1 MPDASTILL
10 AAGLSRRMGAENKL
24 LLPVNGRP
32 MVRHVVDQYAAAL
45 DGEILVVLGHQSRE
59 VAATLHGTA
68 ARMVVNPSFAQ
79 GQATSVAAG
88 LRAAVDANT
97 FVIGL
102 TDQPFLNSADIKALL
117 DAHCSAD
124 PQKITIPIH
133 GNARGNPIVV
143 PGELRPR
150 LLEDADNPGCRKF
163 TRAHPELVQ
172 ELTLSSR
179 GYYVDVDTPEAYA
192 AHFPT
197 FAKELS

>member
-1 MPDASTILL
+1 MPGTSAILL
-10 AAGLSRRMGAENKL
+10 AASLSRRMGAENKL
-24 LLPVNGRP
+24 LLPVIGRP
-32 MVRHVVDQYAAAL
+32 MVRHVVDQYIEAL
-45 DGEILVVLGHQSRE
+45 DGEVLVVLGHQSE
-59 VAATLHGTA
+59 EIAATLKGTT
-68 ARMVVNPSFAQ
+68 ARTVFNPLFPQ

-88 LRAAVDANT
+88 LRAAFDANT

-102 TDQPFLNSADIKALL
+102 TDQPFLNSAHIKALL
-117 DAHCSAD
+117 DAHWSAD
-124 PQKITIPIH
+124 PQKITIPVH

-143 PGELRPR
+143 PGALRSR

>member
-1 MPDASTILL
+1 MPDTSVILL

-59 VAATLHGTA
+59 VAATLQGTE
-68 ARMVVNPSFAQ
+68 ARTVVNPSFAQ
-79 GQATSVAAG
+79 GQHTSVAAG
-88 LRAAVDANT
+88 LRAASNAKT

-117 DAHCSAD
+117 DAHRRAD
-124 PQKITIPIH
+124 RQKISIPVH
-133 GNARGNPIVV
+133 GDARGNPIVV
-143 PGELRPR
+143 PGELQSR
-150 LLEDADNPGCRKF
+150 LLEDADSPGCRKF